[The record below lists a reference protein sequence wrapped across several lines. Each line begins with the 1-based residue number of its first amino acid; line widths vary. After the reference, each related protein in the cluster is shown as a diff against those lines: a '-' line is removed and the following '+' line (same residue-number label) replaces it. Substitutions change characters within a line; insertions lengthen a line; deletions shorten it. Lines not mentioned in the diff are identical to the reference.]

1 MRLDIP
7 TLAVTQSMIMI
18 VQTVAL
24 LLQYLVNKTYRGIG
38 WWLSGSVLL
47 ALGCLF
53 TPLVTV
59 KSLLIL
65 ARIANPLLVLG
76 HIMLYIGIIRFFDRK
91 ESHRFL
97 IPFYTVFLL
106 AYYYFM
112 YGNNDISG
120 RTVVVS
126 TAIAVIELMTAYV
139 LLSIKER
146 HVSTSAHFTGA
157 LFLIG
162 GFFLAARAGYTLIMP
177 SVHSYAEFVQIPIHF
192 LAYIIPILTTTLWT
206 FGFIMM
212 VNQRLYAENL
222 EEKEQ
227 MQMIFN
233 TSPDAASITRLSD
246 GIFLDVNAGFLRMSE
261 CSRSEVIGKSTFDDN
276 VWYNITDR
284 DIYVAEMNK
293 KGFCENMEFTFR
305 HKDGSPFTGLLSGS
319 IISINDQPHVYSVVR
334 DITER
339 KSIEAALQESEETY
353 RSILKAS
360 PDDITI
366 IDLEGNIL
374 MVSQAAKKM
383 FGYADDFDRFT
394 EMKFSEF
401 IVPEDLERA
410 IGNIRLMFTGVY
422 VKPSEYRG
430 LRKDGSIFDIEV
442 NSGLVLGA
450 NGQPT
455 KIIII
460 ARDISAR
467 KQTEQQVQN
476 LLHQLEIEKNT
487 AQLNSLTDSL
497 TGLSNRRYFD
507 DALNVEF
514 YRLKRSGSPL
524 SMIMLDVDH
533 FKKFNDRYGHLAGDD
548 CLRQLGSK
556 LKSLVSRAPDI
567 VARYGGEEFVVILP
581 ETENQGAEA
590 LAERIRKEVENLGIP
605 HADSD
610 AADCITVS
618 LGVVTVHFREF
629 ESPEHVVALADEAM
643 YRAKREGRN
652 RIAVIASPP
661 VLRIAD

>member
-18 VQTVAL
+18 VQAVAL

-38 WWLSGSVLL
+38 WWLSGSALL

-59 KSLLIL
+59 KSLLML

-106 AYYYFM
+106 TYYYFM

-284 DIYVAEMNK
+284 DIYVAEMKK

-410 IGNIRLMFTGVY
+410 IGNIRLMFTGGY

-605 HADSD
+605 HVDSD

-618 LGVVTVHFREF
+618 LGVVTVHFTEF